1 MTVSKLALASL
12 LAVGGLATIAVSAAE
27 AQRSVRDNQREQE
40 RRRAAEQAK
49 QGQTGQTGQTG
60 QIAQLTREESAAIA
74 PLFEA
79 VRAANWPAATAAL
92 PAAQAGAVSP
102 YAKYVVGQLHY
113 EIGRGTASDPIQLE
127 GINAMVA
134 SGGAPADQLR
144 PLVGNQIAFALRAN
158 NMAGAET
165 ALNRFLE
172 IEPNNV
178 TRLQQ
183 LAEVKIHLNKRGE
196 AAALFQRAIQLGEAG
211 GQKAAEDIYRRAFA
225 LAYEARNAE
234 QTLALG
240 RALVQAYPTPA
251 NWRSVTLAFR
261 QQHQSDAPLQ
271 LDARRFMRAAGLLR
285 EAGEYVGFAD
295 SLNRTGQ
302 VGEVKAVID
311 EAIARRVLQ
320 AADGDARTL
329 LAAANAR
336 IREDQASLPA
346 SRTAAL
352 AAAAGRPARQ
362 IGDAYFGY
370 GQYADAAALYRAALE
385 KGGEDANLVNIRLGA
400 SLALAGQR
408 AEAETAFRAVTTG
421 PRAELAQL
429 WLLWLASRPAA

>member
-12 LAVGGLATIAVSAAE
+12 LAVGGLATVAVSAAE

-49 QGQTGQTGQTG
+49 QGQTGQTA
-60 QIAQLTREESAAIA
+60 QIAQLTREESAAIV

-92 PAAQAGAVSP
+92 AAAQAGAMSP

-113 EIGRGTASDPIQLE
+113 EIGRGTASDPVQLE

-234 QTLALG
+234 QALALG
-240 RALVQAYPTPA
+240 RSLVQAYPTPA
-251 NWRSVTLAFR
+251 NFRSVALTLR
-261 QQHQSDAPLQ
+261 QQHQADAPFQ

-311 EAIARRVLQ
+311 EAIANRVLQ

-336 IREDQASLPA
+336 MREDQASLPA
-346 SRTAAL
+346 SRTSAL

-362 IGDAYFGY
+362 TGDAYFGY
-370 GQYADAAALYRAALE
+370 GQYADAAALYRAALQ

-408 AEAETAFRAVTTG
+408 AEAETAFRAVTAG